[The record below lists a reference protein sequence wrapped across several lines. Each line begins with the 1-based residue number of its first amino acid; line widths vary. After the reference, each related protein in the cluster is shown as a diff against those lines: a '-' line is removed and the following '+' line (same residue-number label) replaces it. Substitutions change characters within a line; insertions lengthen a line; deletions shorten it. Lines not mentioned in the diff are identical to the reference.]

1 MKRYINVAIAA
12 ISTTK
17 IPALRVTPLAVS
29 GKIVIGTIGA
39 LEDCRL

>member
-1 MKRYINVAIAA
+1 MKRYMSVAIAA

-17 IPALRVTPLAVS
+17 MPAFNVTPLAVS

-39 LEDCRL
+39 LDV